1 MQTLTK
7 SSQLERKTYR
17 TYQSD
22 GILDL
27 IIGLSISGFGVF
39 MLTGNAAFLGMAW
52 LPVLLYL
59 PLKNRFTVPRYGYV
73 KFTISSRHSVYY
85 ILSMAVGIVALAFMF
100 GFIGMQRSDNLP
112 LIVQAFTDRY
122 EIFLLGC
129 FLNAGLIAIG
139 AIIGLNRFYYYAA
152 FVATVTFLIG
162 WLGLPAEITVVGI
175 GLVITTVSVIILIQ
189 FSKRYPVQGVELSD
203 AS

>member
-1 MQTLTK
+1 MQSIRK

-27 IIGLSISGFGVF
+27 IIGLSICGFGTF
-39 MLTGNAAFLGMAW
+39 MLTGNAAFLGFAW

-59 PLKNRFTVPRYGYV
+59 PLKKHFTVPRYGYV

-85 ILSMAVGIVALAFMF
+85 ILSIAVGIVVLAFMF
-100 GFIGMQRSDNLP
+100 GFIGTLRSDSLP
-112 LIVQAFTDRY
+112 SVVQAFVGQY

-129 FLNAGLIAIG
+129 FLNAGLIALG
-139 AIIGLNRFYYYAA
+139 AIIGLNRFYYYAG
-152 FVATVTFLIG
+152 FVATVTFLVG
-162 WLGLPAEITVVGI
+162 WLGLPAEITVIAI
-175 GLVITTVSVIILIQ
+175 GLVITTVSVILMIQ
-189 FSKRYPVQGVELSD
+189 FSKRFPVQDVELSN